1 MNWVSSPLPLDTH
14 VDSPNKIDS
23 KRVSAGMLISLFGVV
38 MVVIYHL
45 ASPVL
50 ISIGVKS

>member
-14 VDSPNKIDS
+14 VDSPNRIDS
-23 KRVSAGMLISLFGVV
+23 RRVSAGMLISLFVII
-38 MVVIYHL
+38 MVDIYHL

-50 ISIGVKS
+50 IHGN